1 MRGFAAGGHYTNA
14 ARPGQPGLIYIT
26 ARVAGLSIVEQP
38 VKEMEPIMQA
48 IRCILVVIDPN
59 QPQALALKRARL
71 ISSVS
76 QSRLH
81 LLVCDGKHDHDAYL
95 DSLREQ
101 LESEGHQVTTQQAWH
116 DNLHQT
122 IITVQQ
128 EEGCGLVIKQ
138 HVPDNPLK
146 RALLTPEDWKLLRY
160 CPCPVLMVKTD
171 TPWTGGNILAAVDVG
186 NSDLEHRTLHATI
199 VNHGYEI
206 ASLADG
212 KLHVISAHP
221 SAMLSAADP
230 AFQLKETIEA
240 RYREACKQFQAEYGI
255 PDAQLHVEEGPADAL
270 IPRVCQRLKA
280 VVTVIGTVAR
290 TGFSGALM
298 GNTAEVVLDTL
309 ESDVLVLKPD
319 DIIDHLEDLVRH

>member
-1 MRGFAAGGHYTNA
+1 LTN
-14 ARPGQPGLIYIT
+14 PNL
-26 ARVAGLSIVEQP
+26 
-38 VKEMEPIMQA
+38 EMEPIMQA

-59 QPQALALKRARL
+59 QPQELALKRARL
-71 ISSVS
+71 IASVS
-76 QSRLH
+76 QSHLH
-81 LLVCDGKHDHDAYL
+81 LLVCDAKHDHSAHL
-95 DSLREQ
+95 TALSEQ
-101 LESEGHQVTTQQAWH
+101 LTGEGHQVTTQQAWH
-116 DNLHQT
+116 ESIHQT
-122 IITVQQ
+122 IINVQQ
-128 EEGCGLVIKQ
+128 AEGCGLVVKQ

-160 CPCPVLMVKTD
+160 CPSPVLMVKTEK
-171 TPWTGGNILAAVDVG
+171 PWTGGNILAAVDVG
-186 NSDLEHRTLHATI
+186 NADLEHRTLHATI
-199 VNHGYEI
+199 INHGYEI

-240 RYREACKQFQAEYGI
+240 RYRDACKQFQEEFQI
-255 PDAQLHVEEGPADAL
+255 PDTQLHVEEGPADAL
-270 IPRVCQRLKA
+270 IPRACHQLKA

-309 ESDVLVLKPD
+309 ESDVLVLKPN

>member
-1 MRGFAAGGHYTNA
+1 LTN
-14 ARPGQPGLIYIT
+14 PHQ
-26 ARVAGLSIVEQP
+26 
-38 VKEMEPIMQA
+38 EMEPIMQA

-59 QPQALALKRARL
+59 QPQELALKRARL
-71 ISSVS
+71 ISTVS
-76 QSRLH
+76 QSHLH
-81 LLVCDGKHDHDAYL
+81 LLICDTRHDHSAHL
-95 DSLREQ
+95 NALREQ
-101 LESEGHQVTTQQAWH
+101 LESEGHQTTTQQAWH
-116 DNLHQT
+116 ESVHQT
-122 IITVQQ
+122 IISVQQ
-128 EEGCGLVIKQ
+128 AKGCGLVVKQ

-171 TPWTGGNILAAVDVG
+171 KPWTGGNILAAVDVG
-186 NSDLEHRTLHATI
+186 NADLEHRTLHTTI
-199 VNHGYEI
+199 VNHGFEI
-206 ASLADG
+206 ANLADG
-212 KLHVISAHP
+212 NLHVISAHP

-240 RYREACKQFQAEYGI
+240 RYRDACKQFQEDFAI
-255 PDAQLHVEEGPADAL
+255 PNERLHVVEGPADAL
-270 IPRVCQRLKA
+270 IPRVCHQLNA
-280 VVTVIGTVAR
+280 VVTIIGTVAR

>member
-1 MRGFAAGGHYTNA
+1 MR
-14 ARPGQPGLIYIT
+14 
-26 ARVAGLSIVEQP
+26 
-38 VKEMEPIMQA
+38 A

-59 QPQALALKRARL
+59 QPEALALKRAHL

-81 LLVCDGKHDHDAYL
+81 LLVCDGKRDHAAYL
-95 DSLREQ
+95 ATLRAQ
-101 LESEGHQVTTQQAWH
+101 LESEGHQVSTQQAWH
-116 DNLHQT
+116 DSLHQT

-128 EEGCGLVIKQ
+128 EEGCGLVVKQ
-138 HVPDNPLK
+138 HVPDSALK

-171 TPWTGGNILAAVDVG
+171 RPWTGGNVLAAVDVG
-186 NSDLEHRTLHATI
+186 NSDPEHRTLHATI

-240 RYREACKQFQAEYGI
+240 RYRDACKRFQQEFEI
-255 PDAQLHVEEGPADAL
+255 PDTQLHVEEGPADAL
-270 IPRVCQRLKA
+270 IPRVCHQLQA

-309 ESDVLVLKPD
+309 ESDVLVLKPE

>member
-1 MRGFAAGGHYTNA
+1 
-14 ARPGQPGLIYIT
+14 
-26 ARVAGLSIVEQP
+26 
-38 VKEMEPIMQA
+38 MQA

-95 DSLREQ
+95 DSLRGQ

-116 DNLHQT
+116 ENLHQT

-146 RALLTPEDWKLLRY
+146 RALLTPDDWKLLRY

-206 ASLADG
+206 AGLADG

>member
-1 MRGFAAGGHYTNA
+1 
-14 ARPGQPGLIYIT
+14 
-26 ARVAGLSIVEQP
+26 
-38 VKEMEPIMQA
+38 MQA

-59 QPQALALKRARL
+59 QPQELALKRARL
-71 ISSVS
+71 IASVS
-76 QSRLH
+76 QSHLH
-81 LLVCDGKHDHDAYL
+81 LLVCDAKHDHSAHL
-95 DSLREQ
+95 TALSEQ
-101 LESEGHQVTTQQAWH
+101 LTGEGHQVTTQQAWH
-116 DNLHQT
+116 ESIHQT
-122 IITVQQ
+122 IINVQQ
-128 EEGCGLVIKQ
+128 AEGCGLVVKQ

-160 CPCPVLMVKTD
+160 CPSPVLMVKTD
-171 TPWTGGNILAAVDVG
+171 KPWTGGNILAAVDVG
-186 NSDLEHRTLHATI
+186 NADLEHRTLHATI
-199 VNHGYEI
+199 INHGYEI

-240 RYREACKQFQAEYGI
+240 RYRDACKQFQEEFQI
-255 PDAQLHVEEGPADAL
+255 PDTQLHVEEGPADAL
-270 IPRVCQRLKA
+270 IPRVCHQLKA

-309 ESDVLVLKPD
+309 ESDVLVLKPN

>member
-1 MRGFAAGGHYTNA
+1 LTN
-14 ARPGQPGLIYIT
+14 PHL
-26 ARVAGLSIVEQP
+26 
-38 VKEMEPIMQA
+38 EMEPIMQA

-59 QPQALALKRARL
+59 QPQELALKRARL

-81 LLVCDGKHDHDAYL
+81 LLACDSKRDHSGHLAT
-95 DSLREQ
+95 LREQ
-101 LESEGHQVTTQQAWH
+101 LESEGHPVTTQQAWH
-116 DNLHQT
+116 ESVHQT
-122 IITVQQ
+122 IISVQQ
-128 EEGCGLVIKQ
+128 AEGCGLVVKQ
-138 HVPDNPLK
+138 HVPENPLK

-186 NSDLEHRTLHATI
+186 NADLEHRTLHATI
-199 VNHGYEI
+199 VNHGFDI

-255 PDAQLHVEEGPADAL
+255 PDAQLHIEEGPADAL
-270 IPRVCQRLKA
+270 IPRVCQQLKA